1 MVTQGSETQKRKP
14 SNQTSAVGLRTKQ
27 SRLASLEKVLTKT
40 AAFCITKLK
49 KKDKSC
55 ENEKVNTYG
64 GEVIK

>member
-1 MVTQGSETQKRKP
+1 MKPPSSENKP

-40 AAFCITKLK
+40 AAFYIIKLK
-49 KKDKSC
+49 KKDTSG
-55 ENEKVNTYG
+55 EYEKVNTYG